1 MWCSLR
7 FWEAKTQITLVPSH
21 SFSFSFISHSNTSV
35 SFSPACSCHLCGA
48 GFCLCQFEGMGGRVV
63 NARNGEVAISGRDRN
78 CPAQAGLLQNVAE
91 FVVRPVE
98 ALGACCSLQGEDPV
112 LQAPAVIW

>member
-1 MWCSLR
+1 MLVPATSVVLVSASPSLR
-7 FWEAKTQITLVPSH
+7 EWVAERL
-21 SFSFSFISHSNTSV
+21 
-35 SFSPACSCHLCGA
+35 
-48 GFCLCQFEGMGGRVV
+48 V